1 MGFGFLLFENL
12 ESASVCLVY
21 DNPNDDTLWLLTH
34 LVI

>member
-21 DNPNDDTLWLLTH
+21 DTPNDDTL
-34 LVI
+34 